1 MRALVYEGEWQM
13 PLREVGFPV
22 PGDNEVIVQVK
33 AAGICGSDVHGY
45 AGVTGRRTPPIVM
58 GHEFGGIVTEIG
70 NQVADYAPGDRV
82 VIQPLW
88 TCGACES
95 CRSGVPSL
103 CLNRSGIGIN
113 TDGAFAE
120 AVRVPRQLLRR
131 LPAEMSWEQAAM
143 VEPLAVSMR
152 AVNRSPLKLMDTV
165 VIVGAGTI
173 GLLALVMAKLKG
185 AGKIIISDLSAHRLE
200 LALRLGANV
209 AVNVQDQDL
218 VQVVRTHTDGVGV
231 PIVIE
236 AVGAAATVRQA
247 LSVVHPGGHITWI
260 GNSQPEVTLNMQ
272 TIVTREI
279 TITGTYCYNDEF
291 ERALQA
297 IYTGRVQISALI
309 ERVAPLEEGPQLIH
323 DLAKGTLEAVKVILV
338 P

>member
-13 PLREVGFPV
+13 PLREVKPPV
-22 PGDNEVIVQVK
+22 PGDNDVIVQVK

-45 AGVTGRRTPPIVM
+45 AGITGRRTPPIVM
-58 GHEFGGIVTEIG
+58 GHEFGGVISEIG
-70 NQVADYAPGDRV
+70 ARVADYAPGDRV

-88 TCGACES
+88 TCGKCES
-95 CRSGVPSL
+95 CTSGVPSL

-113 TDGAFAE
+113 TDGAFAD
-120 AVRVPRQLLRR
+120 AVRVPHQLLRR
-131 LPAEMSWEQAAM
+131 LPAEMTWEQAAM
-143 VEPLAVSMR
+143 IEPLAVAMR
-152 AVNRSPLKLMDTV
+152 AVNRSPIKLMDTV

-173 GLLALVMAKLKG
+173 GLLALTMAKLKG
-185 AGKIIISDLSAHRLE
+185 AGQVIISDLSTHRLE
-200 LALRLGANV
+200 LAKQLGADM
-209 AVNVQDQDL
+209 AVNVKEQDV
-218 VQVVRTHTDGVGV
+218 VQIVRAQTDGVGAS
-231 PIVIE
+231 IVIE
-236 AVGAAATVRQA
+236 AVGASATVRQA
-247 LSVVHPGGHITWI
+247 LSVVRSGGHITWI
-260 GNSQPEVTLNMQ
+260 GNSQPEVALNMQ

-279 TITGTYCYNDEF
+279 TVTGTYCYNDEF

-297 IYTGRVQISALI
+297 IHTQRVNVAPLI